1 MHHFSSVLAIELGA
15 CFLNSACAYKSLSQS
30 RSWQLKKVQI
40 LILLKHLKK
49 GASVCELHD
58 LSKSTSKFLE
68 VSQFMVFSVK
78 ITSLI
83 QINAQLLDICK
94 LISPK
99 SVNNVLF

>member
-1 MHHFSSVLAIELGA
+1 
-15 CFLNSACAYKSLSQS
+15 
-30 RSWQLKKVQI
+30 
-40 LILLKHLKK
+40 
-49 GASVCELHD
+49 
-58 LSKSTSKFLE
+58 
-68 VSQFMVFSVK
+68 MVFSVK